1 MCEYQCVCVCEL
13 EGCLCLKSFDNCG
26 RNGMRLLHFLSFYY
40 FFVQTNE
47 SYINVC
53 VYTWNYLL
61 IVCIAPCN
69 NTKDNTQLTISL
81 FDLRRLFM
89 HLKLYF
95 SLFSCLKHFLLYI
108 WRLQN
113 FDRYKYQGACSR
125 IEARACNS
133 FSYIHDKTMNAKF
146 EW

>member
-1 MCEYQCVCVCEL
+1 MCVCVCEL
-13 EGCLCLKSFDNCG
+13 EGFLCLKSFDNCG
-26 RNGMRLLHFLSFYY
+26 RNGMRLLHFLSFY

-47 SYINVC
+47 AYINVC
-53 VYTWNYLL
+53 VCTRNYLF

-69 NTKDNTQLTISL
+69 HTKDNTQLTKSP
-81 FDLRRLFM
+81 FDLRRVFM
-89 HLKLYF
+89 QSKSTFLPLRVF
-95 SLFSCLKHFLLYI
+95 KHFLVCI

-113 FDRYKYQGACSR
+113 FDRYKYHGACSR